1 MFACPTVSR
10 VSALSALPPVV
21 PSYGALRAVAD
32 AARARAEEQR
42 STALA
47 IVVATAG
54 PVQRVRGSMA
64 LLDGNG
70 ICAGT
75 LTGGALEGQL
85 EHAAQRVFEDGR
97 AHAVTI
103 DVGEE
108 TAAEAHTN
116 GDHRHTVQVLILPLP
131 VEASALRDAIV
142 SACASSAW
150 LRLRLGLARDEM
162 DRRDLGRGEA
172 RTGAHVFAFDDGG
185 HPCAAP
191 LTFDRHV
198 SLAFA
203 PPPRV
208 VLLGAGPESTALS
221 RIARLLGW
229 YVEVVEVRARGLSQI
244 DAVSVDRVHRIGTDD
259 LPALIAGSHFDAAI
273 VGSHDFQ
280 IDAAYLR
287 HLAAA
292 GMGYIGLLGS
302 PERRDALLG
311 TLGDIVATQLEPR
324 LYAPAGLRLGG
335 EGPES
340 TALSIIAQLQNY
352 LTHDAHA

>member
-1 MFACPTVSR
+1 M
-10 VSALSALPPVV
+10 V
-21 PSYGALRAVAD
+21 PSYGALRGVAD
-32 AARARAEEQR
+32 AASARA
-42 STALA
+42 ADGKNAVLA
-47 IVVATAG
+47 IVVATVGA
-54 PVQRVRGSMA
+54 VQRARGSMA
-64 LLDGNG
+64 LLDASG

-75 LTGGALEGQL
+75 LTGGALEGRL
-85 EHAAQRVFEDGR
+85 EDAAQPVLDGGR

-103 DVGEE
+103 DVAEE
-108 TAAEAHTN
+108 TAALGHGAS
-116 GDHRHTVQVLILPLP
+116 DHRNAVQILILPLP
-131 VEASALRDAIV
+131 IDASALRDAIV
-142 SACASSAW
+142 SACTSSAW
-150 LRLRLGLARDEM
+150 LRLRLGLGRDEM

-203 PPPRV
+203 PPPRI
-208 VLLGAGPESTALS
+208 VLLGAGPETTALS

-229 YVEVVEVRARGLSQI
+229 YVEVVEVRARGLTQI
-244 DAVSVDRVHRIGTDD
+244 DTTSIDRVHRVGADE
-259 LPALIAGSHFDAAI
+259 LPRLIASSHFDAAI

-280 IDAAYLR
+280 IDAAHLR
-287 HLAAA
+287 HLGAA

-302 PERRDALLG
+302 PERRDALLS

-335 EGPES
+335 DGPEA